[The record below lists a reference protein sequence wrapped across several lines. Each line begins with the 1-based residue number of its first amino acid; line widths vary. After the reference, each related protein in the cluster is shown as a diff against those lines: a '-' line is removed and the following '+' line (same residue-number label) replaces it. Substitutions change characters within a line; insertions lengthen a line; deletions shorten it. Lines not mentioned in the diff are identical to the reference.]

1 MFSFVFANFFVVK
14 KVQRPIFD
22 KSNENM
28 ITPKKKKGKAQFL
41 ANKM

>member
-28 ITPKKKKGKAQFL
+28 ITPKKKRVKLNF
-41 ANKM
+41 

>member
-28 ITPKKKKGKAQFL
+28 ITQKKKGKAQFI